1 MFTVIYL
8 LNSFDIR
15 TPWKYQVVGEGNQVG
30 ERGKEK
36 GKIKKEGKVMKEKGI
51 TRLDQ
56 VGEEKAGVF
65 KFATNLISF
74 PNLPFST

>member
-30 ERGKEK
+30 ERGKEE
-36 GKIKKEGKVMKEKGI
+36 GKIKKRRVKVKGRESYEGKGNY
-51 TRLDQ
+51 
-56 VGEEKAGVF
+56 KA
-65 KFATNLISF
+65 
-74 PNLPFST
+74 